1 MISIQTN
8 YASLVAQNNLNTN
21 MMFMQNTIQQLT
33 SGYRINHSGDDA
45 AGLAVA
51 NGYASNIAELTQ
63 GVLNSNDATAQL
75 QIADGGLNNISTMLD
90 RLQTLATESS
100 STTFTGNRAN
110 INVEYQK
117 LITDISRQAA
127 NIGLNAGG
135 ALNVV
140 NNVFI
145 GGGNTNANSQV
156 SIDLSGSQN
165 QVDASGLNL
174 SNTSVL
180 GGGTEL
186 ASNVIRLDAP
196 GALFLSAAA
205 SQTFTFQTLSNNAA
219 TTVTAVV
226 NGNAAVGNDTG
237 GITQSAVLT
246 QLNNTLNSYGITAT
260 VDGNGQLNFGGS
272 TPFTVTTATT
282 DTGAGSDAIATN
294 GTSATNNGVYSY
306 AGITNFNANAGT
318 AETLTFQNGQG
329 TATVN
334 LTAGDAAS
342 ASTAISAINQQTAA
356 LGIYAVLNSAGT
368 GISFQSVNN
377 FTASTTLNAG
387 SGVFGANFGDQTD
400 LVQPTVSGTATGN
413 AQAAIT
419 AINQAIVQ
427 LGDVQSRVGA
437 GENILNYATS
447 LASSQITNDTGAE
460 SAIRDANVA
469 AEAANLSQAQVLEQ
483 SSIAAMAQANA
494 APQALL
500 KLLQ

>member
-21 MMFMQNTIQQLT
+21 MMFMQNTIEQLT

-63 GVLNSNDATAQL
+63 GVLNANDATAQL

-90 RLQTLATESS
+90 RLQTLATESAS
-100 STTFTGNRAN
+100 STFTGNRAN

-117 LITDISRQAA
+117 LVADISRQAA
-127 NIGLNAGG
+127 DIGLSANG
-135 ALNVV
+135 ALNVS

-145 GGGNTNANSQV
+145 GGGSNNTNSQV
-156 SIDLSGSQN
+156 NIDLSGTQN
-165 QVDASGLNL
+165 QVDANGLGL
-174 SNTSVL
+174 LNTSVL

-186 ASNVIRLDAP
+186 TGPGSPPATQPRLDAP
-196 GALFLSAAA
+196 GATFLNNA
-205 SQTFTFQTLSNNAA
+205 SETFTFNLIQNNAA
-219 TTVTAVV
+219 STVTAVV
-226 NGNAAVGNDTG
+226 AGSATAGISQAAVL
-237 GITQSAVLT
+237 SS
-246 QLNNTLNSYGITAT
+246 LNSQLATYGITAS
-260 VDGNGQLNFGGS
+260 VDSNGLLNFGGS
-272 TPFTVTTATT
+272 TPFTVSATTT
-282 DTGAGSDAIATN
+282 DTTDEVALT
-294 GTSATNNGVYSY
+294 TSTATNNGVYSL
-306 AGITNFNANAGT
+306 AGLGTYVPGT

-334 LTAGDAAS
+334 LTAGEAAS
-342 ASTAISAINQQTAA
+342 AQTAIAAINTQTAS
-356 LGIYAVLNSAGT
+356 LGIYAVLNSSGL
-368 GISFQSVNN
+368 GISFQSINN
-377 FTASTTLNAG
+377 FTAATSLTAG
-387 SGVFGANFGDQTD
+387 TGVFGTNYGAQTGANG
-400 LVQPTVSGTATGN
+400 VVAPTTASSATGN
-413 AQAAIT
+413 AEAAIT
-419 AINQAIVQ
+419 AINQAILQ

-447 LASSQITNDTGAE
+447 LANSQITNDTGAE

>member
-21 MMFMQNTIQQLT
+21 MMFMENTIQQLT

-63 GVLNSNDATAQL
+63 GVLNANEATAQL

-90 RLQTLATESS
+90 RLQTLATESAS
-100 STTFTGNRAN
+100 STFTGNRAN

-117 LITDISRQAA
+117 LVGDISRQAA
-127 NIGLNAGG
+127 DIGLNANG
-135 ALNVV
+135 ALNVS

-145 GGGNTNANSQV
+145 GGGNTNTNSQV
-156 SIDLSGSQN
+156 NIDLSGTEN
-165 QVDASGLNL
+165 QVDANGLGL
-174 SNTSVL
+174 LNTSVL

-186 ASNVIRLDAP
+186 TGPGSPAAAQPRLDAP
-196 GALFLSAAA
+196 GAVFLNGATESFVFNLI
-205 SQTFTFQTLSNNAA
+205 QDNAA
-219 TTVTAVV
+219 TSVTATVT
-226 NGNAAVGNDTG
+226 G
-237 GITQSAVLT
+237 GAGGLT
-246 QLNNTLNSYGITAT
+246 QAQVLSSLNSQLSSYGITAS
-260 VDGNGQLNFGGS
+260 VDSNGQLNFGGS
-272 TPFTVTTATT
+272 TPFTVAAGTADTT
-282 DTGAGSDAIATN
+282 DEISLN
-294 GTSATNNGVYSY
+294 TSTATNNGVYSL
-306 AGITNFNANAGT
+306 AGLGTYVTGT

-342 ASTAISAINQQTAA
+342 AATAIAAINTQTAA
-356 LGIYAVLNSAGT
+356 LGIYAVLNPSGL
-368 GISFQSVNN
+368 GISFQSINN
-377 FTASTTLNAG
+377 FTASTSLSAG
-387 SGVFGANFGDQTD
+387 SGVFGTNYGAQAATT
-400 LVQPTVSGTATGN
+400 QPTNASTATGN
-413 AQAAIT
+413 AEAAIT
-419 AINQAIVQ
+419 AINQAILQ
-427 LGDVQSRVGA
+427 LGNVQSRVGA

-447 LASSQITNDTGAE
+447 LANSQITNNTAAE
-460 SAIRDANVA
+460 SSIRDANVA

>member
-21 MMFMQNTIQQLT
+21 LMFMQNTIEQLT
-33 SGYRINHSGDDA
+33 SGYRINNSGDDA

-63 GVLNSNDATAQL
+63 GVLNANDATAQL

-90 RLQTLATESS
+90 RLQTLATESAS
-100 STTFTGNRAN
+100 STFTGNRAN
-110 INVEYQK
+110 INVEYQQ
-117 LITDISRQAA
+117 LVGDISRQAA

-135 ALNVV
+135 ALNVS

-145 GGGNTNANSQV
+145 GGGATNTNSQV
-156 SIDLSGSQN
+156 NIDLSGTEN
-165 QVDASGLNL
+165 QVDANGLGL
-174 SNTSVL
+174 TNTSVL

-186 ASNVIRLDAP
+186 GSNLIRLDAP
-196 GALFLSAAA
+196 GAAFLSSSATQ
-205 SQTFTFQTLSNNAA
+205 SFVFNTISNNAA
-219 TTVTAVV
+219 VQVTANVV
-226 NGNAAVGNDTG
+226 GTAN
-237 GITQSAVLT
+237 GITQASVLSQLNT
-246 QLNNTLNSYGITAT
+246 QLNPYGITAT
-260 VDGNGQLNFGGS
+260 VDSNGQLNFGGS
-272 TPFTVTTATT
+272 SPFTVSTGTGDALDPIATT
-282 DTGAGSDAIATN
+282 
-294 GTSATNNGVYSY
+294 GTSATNNGVYSL
-306 AGITNFNANAGT
+306 AGASSYTTGT

-334 LTAGDAAS
+334 VTQADAA
-342 ASTAISAINQQTAA
+342 AIGTVISTINSQTAS
-356 LGIYAVLNSAGT
+356 LGIYAVENTNGT
-368 GISFQSVNN
+368 PGISFQSIDN
-377 FTASTTLNAG
+377 FTASTTLAG
-387 SGVFGANFGDQTD
+387 GIFTNSGAQAAATT
-400 LVQPTVSGTATGN
+400 PTSSSTATGN
-413 AQAAIT
+413 AEAAIT
-419 AINQAIVQ
+419 AINQAILQ

-447 LASSQITNDTGAE
+447 LANSQITNDSGAE

-469 AEAANLSQAQVLEQ
+469 AEAAHLSQAQVLEQ